1 VDASKTRSIV
11 SISLQLVT
19 NAILIIALVVWVG
32 YRQLT
37 WRAVDAGRMWRLP
50 AILAIAGVATLGSM
64 TNLKSLTGV
73 DIAELLGELVVSL
86 ALGAAMGA
94 IAIIRPL
101 TSDGIRRYQEA
112 HANDRRPSTSV
123 VTLETRTG
131 WFGIALWI
139 ALIAI
144 RIGVDA
150 LAGMAG
156 SHLAAS
162 TGVILL
168 MVAANRLARVAVIL
182 YKAGRVAQPVGV

>member
-1 VDASKTRSIV
+1 M

-73 DIAELLGELVVSL
+73 DIAVLLGELVVSL

>member
-1 VDASKTRSIV
+1 MTLSI
-11 SISLQLVT
+11 QLLT
-19 NAILIIALVVWVG
+19 NALIIVALVVWVG

-50 AILAIAGVATLGSM
+50 AILAIAGLATLGSM
-64 TNLKSLTGV
+64 TNLKSLTGT
-73 DIAELLGELVVSL
+73 DIAVLCGELVISL
-86 ALGAAMGA
+86 GLGAAMGA
-94 IAIIRPL
+94 IARFRPL
-101 TSDGIRRYQEA
+101 TADGVRLYREA
-112 HANDRRPSTSV
+112 HANDRRPSMSL

-139 ALIAI
+139 ALIAV
-144 RIGVDA
+144 RIGIDA

-168 MVAANRLARVAVIL
+168 MVAANRLARVGVIL
-182 YKAGRVAQPVGV
+182 YRAGRVPAEPVRV